1 MKKRHRIAWIL
12 PLLFLLIG
20 CVSTGATQ
28 QDKAVHPQAASLED
42 RMQNEV
48 LKRHPGVRMY
58 RDGEGLHIRIRGSHE
73 APLYVV
79 DGVPLTPTPGGALR
93 GISPFDIETIKVI
106 KDPARLAHYG
116 IRGANGAV
124 LITTK
129 RR

>member
-12 PLLFLLIG
+12 PVFFLLAG
-20 CVSTGATQ
+20 CASTGAPQ
-28 QDKAVHPQAASLED
+28 PDEAFHPQATSLED
-42 RMQNEV
+42 RMENEV

-58 RDGEGLHIRIRGSHE
+58 RDSEGLHIRIRGSRE

-79 DGVPLTPTPGGALR
+79 DGVPLTPTPSGALW

-106 KDPARLAHYG
+106 KGPGRLAYYG
-116 IRGANGAV
+116 LRGANGAV